1 MREWIPMKVK
11 RWKFT
16 KTLAWILAVS
26 IGGLVFIVSMN
37 GQDGSPIDE
46 PLTIELSAPQVSQR
60 GAYLVQVG
68 NCAACHTARGG
79 LPFAGGKGIDT
90 PFGTVVTSN
99 ITSDRLTGIGA
110 WTTADFWQAMHHG
123 RSKDG
128 RLLYPAFP
136 YTEYTRITRD
146 DTDAMFAYLL
156 SVQPVQQTNRP
167 HALQFP
173 YNTQAALAVWRALFF
188 SPEQFEPLKKQSD
201 EWNRGAYLVKGV
213 GHCQACHAPRNMFG
227 ATQSKLGLSGG
238 LIPMQNWYA
247 SSLASPAEAGLQ
259 DWAIEEIMQLLKTG
273 KSANSSTLGPM
284 AEVVF
289 SSTQH
294 LTQKDL
300 KAMAHFLKE
309 LPRQENAKVDR
320 KLANSESLQIGQGI
334 YHNQCAQCHGDNG
347 EGRGDYPSLAGNRTV
362 TMNSSVNLV
371 RIILSGGFTPTTEGN
386 PRPYGMPPFGHTLSD
401 SEVAAVATYVRN
413 AWGNNAGAV
422 MPLNVQKTR

>member
-1 MREWIPMKVK
+1 MKEMRLRLV
-11 RWKFT
+11 
-16 KTLAWILAVS
+16 KTLALIMVVCVGGFVFLEWRKDQEVRS
-26 IGGLVFIVSMN
+26 IDDRPFNEGL
-37 GQDGSPIDE
+37 
-46 PLTIELSAPQVSQR
+46 APQVAQR

-79 LPFAGGKGIDT
+79 LPFSGGKSMDT

-99 ITSDRLTGIGA
+99 ITSDKLTGIGA
-110 WTTADFWQAMHHG
+110 WTAADFWQAMHHG

-156 SVQPVQQTNRP
+156 SVQPVQQTNRA
-167 HALQFP
+167 HALKFP

-201 EWNRGAYLVKGV
+201 EWNRGAYLVQGL

-247 SSLASPAEAGLQ
+247 PSLFSPAEAGLQ
-259 DWAIEEIMQLLKTG
+259 DWTIEEIMQLLKTG
-273 KSANSSTLGPM
+273 KTAKSSTLGPM

-294 LTQKDL
+294 LNNKDL
-300 KAMAHFLKE
+300 RAMAHFLKD
-309 LPRQENAKVDR
+309 LPRQENAKEDR
-320 KLANSESLQIGQGI
+320 KPANPESQQIGQGI

-362 TMNSSVNLV
+362 IMNSSVNLV
-371 RIILSGGFTPTTEGN
+371 RIILRGGFAPTTEGN
-386 PRPYGMPPFGHTLSD
+386 PRPYGMPPFGHALSD

-413 AWGNNAGAV
+413 AWGNSAGAV
-422 MPLNVQKTR
+422 MPLNVLKTR